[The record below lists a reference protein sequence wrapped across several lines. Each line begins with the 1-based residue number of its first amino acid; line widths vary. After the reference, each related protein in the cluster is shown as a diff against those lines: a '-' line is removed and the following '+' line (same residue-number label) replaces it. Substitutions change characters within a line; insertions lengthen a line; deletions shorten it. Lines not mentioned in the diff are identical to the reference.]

1 VTITAIHRDQ
11 LPGCILALAGIAIA
25 LLVLLVATS
34 GCGASALSTAQDATY
49 RAGTAL
55 HEADAAVAPRI
66 AAAAEHVGDSP
77 EAGAAWLATGR
88 ATWAAVTD
96 ALDVARLSWL
106 ALDRALSAWQA
117 GDEGGQ
123 IGWMKAAACSVGSL
137 SAATQ
142 ALSAAG
148 VPVLDELAEVAESI
162 SAIAGSLCAEG
173 GSQGESEVH
182 HSPEATTP

>member
-1 VTITAIHRDQ
+1 MTRTLIHRDE
-11 LPGCILALAGIAIA
+11 LPGCILALAGIAVA

-34 GCGASALSTAQDATY
+34 GCGASALSTAQDTTY

-96 ALDVARLSWL
+96 ALEVARQMWL
-106 ALDRALSAWQA
+106 ALDRALSAWSAGEDGSQA
-117 GDEGGQ
+117 A
-123 IGWMKAAACSVGSL
+123 WMRAAACSVGAL
-137 SAATQ
+137 AAATQ
-142 ALSAAG
+142 ALTAAG
-148 VPVLDELAEVAESI
+148 VDVPQGLRDVAESL
-162 SAIAGSLCAEG
+162 SGLAGAIC
-173 GSQGESEVH
+173 
-182 HSPEATTP
+182 HSPEATP